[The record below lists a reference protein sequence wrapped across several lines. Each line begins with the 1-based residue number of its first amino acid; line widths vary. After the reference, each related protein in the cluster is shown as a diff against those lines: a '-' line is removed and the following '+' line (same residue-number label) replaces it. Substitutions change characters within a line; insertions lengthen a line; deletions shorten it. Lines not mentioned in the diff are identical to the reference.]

1 MGANYGHVIALT
13 KDFQIYAWGNNQ
25 YKIIEDSSNDYIH
38 VPQHIPI
45 DGKVRRV
52 AVGGRHNLAITFNY
66 KVYAWGDNSDGQ
78 LGTGD
83 NISSSKP
90 IRSGFGEMGK
100 EIFKIKSLFMSYRR
114 SCCCY

>member
-1 MGANYGHVIALT
+1 MFVQYHFFSEIISLVGANNGHIVALT

-25 YKIIEDSSNDYIH
+25 YKIIEDSSNDYIY

-52 AVGGRHNLAITFNY
+52 AVGGRHNLAITLDY
-66 KVYAWGDNSDGQ
+66 KVYAWGDNTDGQ

-83 NISSSKP
+83 YVSCSKP
-90 IRSGFGEMGK
+90 IRSGVGEMGK
-100 EIFKIKSLFMSYRR
+100 
-114 SCCCY
+114 